1 MSITIAKENYP
12 ALPNETGTSGK
23 REVIYLNYGANA
35 TAEAPKW
42 IVLGGLK
49 SHTFS
54 ISANVS
60 TVQTK
65 ETGYWADG
73 GVTSKTAELSADVV
87 MKRDNEAQKAIEAF
101 MLNDD
106 ITAEKNALMFAIVDL
121 DTKEYTKFWAVP
133 SSWETTADGEDLIS
147 KSLSATIIGKPEQAT
162 GFKLTE

>member
-23 REVIYLNYGANA
+23 REVIYLNYGASA

-73 GVTSKTAELSADVV
+73 GVTSKTAELSADVI
-87 MKRDNEAQKAIEAF
+87 MKRDNEAQKAIEA
-101 MLNDD
+101 
-106 ITAEKNALMFAIVDL
+106 AEKNALMFAIVDL